1 MGLFRRV
8 RDHYVALQVAGGLV
22 LVALGALLFA
32 GEFWRLRVYLN
43 RLFETLGISG

>member
-1 MGLFRRV
+1 MPSAGV
-8 RDHYVALQVAGGLV
+8 RFAGETAFLI

-43 RLFETLGISG
+43 RILEGLGLSG